1 MVKATPTAAEPE
13 PAPWVSSSCTG
24 SGPPV
29 QVLPVLY
36 PPASPSSSQPW
47 KGTTGRHPFSPT
59 SATPNGG
66 GEGEGAESGT
76 NLHPS
81 QNGDAS
87 TSAKTNSK
95 PSNTQVPKDHHP
107 SDPHSVSQTTNG
119 NASSNSAT
127 AVSNGASNSSNT
139 LGRVRR
145 RKFSVIRKL
154 FKPWKWKQKPNNTN
168 VTKCINSTVISTA
181 ESNGSALGGTQ
192 RVRPTSTIPRSEAVA
207 TATSLALAA
216 SERVAG
222 GRQQQLVLQQQQQQQ
237 HHHAK
242 QQHRVPSL
250 LSNSEQQR
258 EPVQSL
264 SLAAS
269 KKGGSTAV
277 SSSTYSGPSSAA
289 EDKTKKHPVPL
300 SSTSNTTP
308 STIKFS
314 GGSSSKVLNLSS
326 TPNNISLSDFSAE
339 VDLSGTGSETM
350 NNSVVLNSSAY
361 GPSIL
366 SSSGIS
372 EGHHGSNSSSSVATR
387 PSSIPMDTVN
397 KSGKRSRWLLCYPSG
412 GAANSESPS
421 PPSEEAESN
430 MSTPSPTDHGF
441 RIPNS
446 YSNERPTSL
455 PVALLN
461 ASKME
466 ALNPLSIDP
475 NERVTPSDLQD
486 TPMFGHQVPAN
497 DCGGYNGISDIGVIP
512 PPPMFSSPCAYDQA
526 AAMRGVEIAFQ
537 PPGDEYG
544 PFSDEEDSE
553 GFQMDPDYGED
564 SRVIQTVPAKEP
576 CFSAVPIKSA
586 LKKVGGNMSSM
597 GGRIMN
603 GGGKSPMLSQEAK
616 SMSEQGSSSI
626 PSRPR
631 LGQYRDDK
639 ENRGPKVMED
649 SGHSYYSEEP
659 EEEDRMADKL
669 ARKDSLAIKLSQRPE
684 RQELIDRNILHG
696 DSDEERR
703 IDRSLV
709 GAKLVRR
716 LSLRPSF
723 EELEER
729 NILKKNSSE
738 ELKRERE
745 EKKRYLL
752 RKLSFRP
759 SIDELKNRKIIK
771 FNDYIEVTPCHEYD
785 RRADKPW
792 TRLTPK
798 DKASIRKELNDYKSN
813 EMDVHEESR
822 HLTRFHRP

>member
-1 MVKATPTAAEPE
+1 MVKATPTAAATEPE

-47 KGTTGRHPFSPT
+47 KGTTTARHQAFSLAKT
-59 SATPNGG
+59 TPNQGGGDGG
-66 GEGEGAESGT
+66 GEGAETGT
-76 NLHPS
+76 NRVPA

-95 PSNTQVPKDHHP
+95 PSNTQVPKDHQSSH
-107 SDPHSVSQTTNG
+107 SHSVSQTTNG
-119 NASSNSAT
+119 NASNSTSAI
-127 AVSNGASNSSNT
+127 SNGAANSNT

-181 ESNGSALGGTQ
+181 ESNGSALVGTQ
-192 RVRPTSTIPRSEAVA
+192 RVRPTTTIPRSEAVA
-207 TATSLALAA
+207 KATSLALAA
-216 SERVAG
+216 SERVAAAGG
-222 GRQQQLVLQQQQQQQ
+222 GRQQQQQQ
-237 HHHAK
+237 HK
-242 QQHRVPSL
+242 VPSSL
-250 LSNSEQQR
+250 LSNTEQQQR
-258 EPVQSL
+258 EPVQSVP
-264 SLAAS
+264 SLTAA
-269 KKGGSTAV
+269 KKGGSTAAV
-277 SSSTYSGPSSAA
+277 SASTYSGPLA
-289 EDKTKKHPVPL
+289 EDKTKKHPVPPL
-300 SSTSNTTP
+300 SSAFNTTP
-308 STIKFS
+308 STIKFG
-314 GGSSSKVLNLSS
+314 GGSSSQVLNLSP
-326 TPNNISLSDFSAE
+326 TPNNTSLSDFSAE

-350 NNSVVLNSSAY
+350 NNSVVLNSSSAY

-366 SSSGIS
+366 TSSGVS

-461 ASKME
+461 SSKME

-544 PFSDEEDSE
+544 PFSDEEDSD
-553 GFQMDPDYGED
+553 GSQMDPDYGED

-576 CFSAVPIKSA
+576 CLSAVPIKSA